1 MIFEKSEKLKYLTKI
16 KKNTFIKVE
25 QNRPVG
31 CVDLRLMFSVNS
43 ELLIV
48 TLYALRLKRKI
59 NRGKSPKM
67 GQLLRWD
74 KAFIYGL
81 RLLAYVRTR

>member
-1 MIFEKSEKLKYLTKI
+1 MILRSPKKLKYLAKI

-59 NRGKSPKM
+59 N
-67 GQLLRWD
+67 
-74 KAFIYGL
+74 I
-81 RLLAYVRTR
+81 RLFV